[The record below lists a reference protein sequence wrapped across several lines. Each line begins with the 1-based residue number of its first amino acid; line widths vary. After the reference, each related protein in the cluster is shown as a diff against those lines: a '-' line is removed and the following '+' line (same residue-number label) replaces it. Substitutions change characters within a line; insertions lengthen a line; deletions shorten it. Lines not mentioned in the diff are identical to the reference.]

1 MMRAFSFLL
10 LSVTASLAAPTA
22 DALKFFE
29 KDVRPLLVEACQ
41 ECHGPQKHKGGLR
54 LDSLPYILQG
64 GETGPA
70 IVPHKPDAS
79 LLIKLV
85 NYEDP
90 DMEMPP
96 DGKLSA
102 AKIEILRKWIAM
114 GAPWPEAEVAAAKP
128 ARKPGDIT

>member
-1 MMRAFSFLL
+1 M
-10 LSVTASLAAPTA
+10 
-22 DALKFFE
+22 
-29 KDVRPLLVEACQ
+29 RPLLVESCQ
-41 ECHGPQKHKGGLR
+41 ECHGAQKHKGGLR
-54 LDSLPYILQG
+54 LDNLPYILQG

-70 IVPHKPDAS
+70 IVPHKPDES

-96 DGKLSA
+96 DGKLPSE
-102 AKIEILRKWIAM
+102 KIEVLKKWIAM

-128 ARKPGDIT
+128 SRKPGDITEEDKKWWAF